1 MDNKVL
7 GLIIIV
13 FGGLVLFSELEAA
26 IWVSAIS
33 VGVGT
38 GIYFFWK
45 DENKNAIC
53 IAAYINGIRL
63 IDNII
68 L

>member
-1 MDNKVL
+1 MDNKIL

-45 DENKNAIC
+45 DENKNIKE
-53 IAAYINGIRL
+53 
-63 IDNII
+63 
-68 L
+68 